1 MGYREIYKE
10 ENEKAQERYELVTD
24 RLRSISEEETV
35 PEQYRDYFSKAADT
49 YWYDTAN
56 KKKYGKHGGM

>member
-35 PEQYRDYFSKAADT
+35 PEQYRDYFSKAA
-49 YWYDTAN
+49 AFE
-56 KKKYGKHGGM
+56 KAGKGKPGYGKHGGM